1 MRESRK
7 IVEEDLEKENDFKK
21 LDRKNQFKSVANK
34 KEVI

>member
-21 LDRKNQFKSVANK
+21 LDRKKINPNL
-34 KEVI
+34 